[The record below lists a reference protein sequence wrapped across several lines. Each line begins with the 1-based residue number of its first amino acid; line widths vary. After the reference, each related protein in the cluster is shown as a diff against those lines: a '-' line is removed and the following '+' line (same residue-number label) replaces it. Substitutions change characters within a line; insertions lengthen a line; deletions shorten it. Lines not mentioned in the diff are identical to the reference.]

1 LLLTSLSG
9 LIGHLKTHFLPMYR
23 LYLLLKSRKT
33 PPTADE
39 LRIAQGEKVLD
50 ATTAAQYSVQLEQAS
65 VSIVDTFNKQVTK
78 AFGEWNQAKF
88 EELLTQWLVACDQ
101 PFEEVERPEFK
112 ALLDYTHGGS
122 PLHIPGRL
130 AIKRRI
136 MKMGEDTIQGVKD
149 MIGVSR
155 YRAELTQTLID
166 MTES

>member
-1 LLLTSLSG
+1 NSDGQAGDIGDKHYKCYLGNRKILTITRAMKSSLNG

-101 PFEEVERPEFK
+101 PFEEVE
-112 ALLDYTHGGS
+112 
-122 PLHIPGRL
+122 
-130 AIKRRI
+130 
-136 MKMGEDTIQGVKD
+136 
-149 MIGVSR
+149 
-155 YRAELTQTLID
+155 
-166 MTES
+166 